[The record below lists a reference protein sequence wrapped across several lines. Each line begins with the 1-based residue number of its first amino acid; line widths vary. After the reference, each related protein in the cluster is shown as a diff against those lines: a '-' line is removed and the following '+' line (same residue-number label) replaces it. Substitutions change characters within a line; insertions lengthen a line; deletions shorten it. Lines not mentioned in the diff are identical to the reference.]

1 MSLGNNEHRI
11 LADRYQLSEL
21 IGSGAMGQVYK
32 AEDKVLGGVIVA
44 VKFLSQTLLNEK
56 MR

>member
-1 MSLGNNEHRI
+1 
-11 LADRYQLSEL
+11 
-21 IGSGAMGQVYK
+21 MGQVYK
-32 AEDKVLGGVIVA
+32 AEDKVLGRVIVA